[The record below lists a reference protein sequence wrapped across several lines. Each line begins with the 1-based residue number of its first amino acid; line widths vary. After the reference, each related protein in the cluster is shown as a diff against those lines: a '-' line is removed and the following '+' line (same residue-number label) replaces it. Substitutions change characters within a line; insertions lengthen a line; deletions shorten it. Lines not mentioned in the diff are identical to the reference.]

1 MKKLLI
7 LLFVVLLLPPF
18 LPASAEV
25 YRDTYELEGFDS
37 PEAAVIYFLNGLK
50 NLDFEQMLD
59 AYAWETR
66 ISRYS
71 MDLQVWYDRTF
82 SDWTPWFPGSDP
94 FIRRINLES
103 FREDEAKFIHT
114 SLDRFLL
121 YGEQNS
127 TDPIK
132 LQDEKAIRE
141 YMDRFD
147 SGRLEALKELSNI
160 RFLSPDDL
168 FEGGFF
174 TERRQDKM
182 YREQLLNGADE
193 IRYLPTVADM
203 GTEKLFLAPSLA
215 RYGSRW
221 YILTLGSQVMAQVVV
236 KNNLPDVGFVCLS
249 ALPFSDLPAR
259 TPEGGINTPA
269 VQGSVRYE
277 GDGFDSPEDAV
288 SAYLEGLRD
297 LDPGRMLRAF
307 AWETLA
313 KHFDVAAYL
322 DYAGFAI
329 FGRDDVLPEISALT
343 VRSNLHALRENQL
356 GYIYLSVERY
366 LVPDYVPPKYGSSVP
381 RIKDDEELE
390 SLLRR
395 FQGQP
400 LAEFSKLEHIRFISL
415 VDALNGQYSIEQIRD
430 WSAKAHAVY
439 GADEVRDIVAV
450 ADLGNAPLIVVP
462 TVARYGEKWYIVD
475 LDSATKMLIGQTGY
489 ATYAFAYYGRGFA
502 FGEDFPLSGVQ

>member
-7 LLFVVLLLPPF
+7 LLSVVLLLFPSC
-18 LPASAEV
+18 PAKSEV
-25 YRDTYELEGFDS
+25 YRDTYELDGFDS
-37 PEAAVIYFLNGLK
+37 PEAAVIYFLDGLK

-66 ISRYS
+66 NSRYS

-82 SDWTPWFPGSDP
+82 SDGTPWFPGADP

-103 FREDEAKFIHT
+103 VRENEAKFIHT

-121 YGEQNS
+121 HKEQGS
-127 TDPIK
+127 ADWVR
-132 LQDEKAIRE
+132 LADEKAVRE

-147 SGRLEALKELSNI
+147 SARLEALRGLSNI

-168 FEGGFF
+168 FEDGFF
-174 TERRQDKM
+174 TERRQKKM

-193 IRYLPTVADM
+193 IRYLPAVADA
-203 GTEKLFLAPSLA
+203 GAEKLFLAPSLV

-221 YILTLGSQVMAQVVV
+221 YMLSLDSQVMAQVVV
-236 KNNLPDVGFVCLS
+236 KNDLLYSGFICFS

-259 TPEGGINTPA
+259 KPEGEISAPA
-269 VQGSVRYE
+269 VQGTIRYE
-277 GDGFDSPEDAV
+277 GDGFAFPEDAV
-288 SAYLEGLRD
+288 TAYLEGLRD

-313 KHFDVAAYL
+313 EHFDVAAYL
-322 DYAGFAI
+322 DFTGVVTD
-329 FGRDDVLPEISALT
+329 GKDDVLPKIGSFT
-343 VRSNLHALRENQL
+343 VRSNLHALREIQL
-356 GYIYLSVERY
+356 GYVYLSVERY

-400 LAEFSKLEHIRFISL
+400 LAEFSKLEHIRFISPEDVL
-415 VDALNGQYSIEQIRD
+415 SGQITPEQRD
-430 WSAKAHAVY
+430 WAAKRNAVY

-450 ADLGNAPLIVVP
+450 ADLGNAPLIVMP
-462 TVARYGEKWYIVD
+462 AVARYGEKWYIVD
-475 LDSATKMLIGQTGY
+475 LDSATKKLIGQTGY
-489 ATYAFAYYGRGFA
+489 ATYAFANYGRGFA